1 MRDELPLSAGASEQ
15 CEKKNQKSFEINGGV
30 IMARIEDIER
40 MSLEELEERSSAC
53 PSASEEVKAA
63 LEQSLAVF
71 SEAERLGTLG
81 RERRRTL
88 KFAASVCAA
97 LALSLAAVFVL
108 RPAGPKDSFSSPEE
122 AYAEL
127 QRTLNYMGGKMDK
140 GLSMAKDGGEK
151 VGKPLDIMETIMNK

>member
-1 MRDELPLSAGASEQ
+1 
-15 CEKKNQKSFEINGGV
+15 
-30 IMARIEDIER
+30 MARIEDIER

-88 KFAASVCAA
+88 KFAAPVCAA

-122 AYAEL
+122 AYGEPQGAL
-127 QRTLNYMGGKMDK
+127 KYRGGKMDK
-140 GLSMAKDGGEK
+140 GLGLAKDGGEK
-151 VGKPLDIMETIMNK
+151 VGKPLDIMETLINK